1 MLIQRI
7 RAPAIVVSTIGCAL
21 FLFYYL
27 FIIEG
32 TNVELSTVFLFLSGS
47 LVFTDGV
54 RWLRGELEVFEP
66 TGIFGCL
73 GLFYFYI
80 GPLLQ
85 QTWGYWP
92 YLPDLSGSR
101 VWLDLWSV
109 CSFIGIILYKTM
121 VSLSENSKSS
131 SVISCVW
138 LFHPQRFVFVMALFL
153 CISILAQGYVYYK
166 FGGISG
172 FVETYTQRQ
181 AEQLGMSTKDPFK
194 GYGVVMLVAESFKPL
209 FALCTIYYFKDFK
222 ITKTNVFLLAY
233 LSACLIVFLVFGGL
247 RGSRSNTVVSL
258 FIAVGMYHLVIRQI
272 SMRVMVMFGFAA
284 LLFLFGYS
292 AYKVGGI
299 SKMSTFLN
307 GGLETASSSET
318 NRMIKYLVARDLC
331 RQDVQTLAFREF
343 ASGDLSHIWGRSYIY
358 GIFSVVP
365 AALVG
370 DKPVQL
376 TKEKSDMIH
385 GKGAFVAGG
394 PRQTTVTL
402 GQPGEAFV
410 NFGFLGYFGFFVVFG
425 AFVGRIRSTFSSLSQ
440 QDVRRYYLPIIS
452 YLLILMFFT
461 DMNVIYMH
469 CARYLLFPASLLM
482 FCLQV
487 CKNEEALTT

>member
-1 MLIQRI
+1 MLIKETRV
-7 RAPAIVVSTIGCAL
+7 PAIVLSTIVCTL

-27 FIIEG
+27 FFIEG
-32 TNVELSTVFLFLSGS
+32 TNIELSTVFLFLSGS
-47 LVFTDGV
+47 LIFSDGV
-54 RWLRGELEVFEP
+54 RWLRGELEALEP
-66 TGIFGCL
+66 AGILGCL

-80 GPLLQ
+80 SPLLQ
-85 QTWGYWP
+85 QNWGYWAN
-92 YLPDLSGSR
+92 LTDLSGSR
-101 VWLDLWSV
+101 VWLDLWSG
-109 CSFIGIILYKTM
+109 CSFIGIILYKAM
-121 VSLSENSKSS
+121 VSLLENSKGSS
-131 SVISCVW
+131 GTSYVW
-138 LFHPQRFVFVMALFL
+138 RFHPQRFVFTMALFL
-153 CISILAQGYVYYK
+153 CVSILAQSYVYYK
-166 FGGISG
+166 FGGMSG
-172 FVETYTQRQ
+172 FIETYTQRQ

-209 FALCTIYYFKDFK
+209 FALCTIYYFKEFK
-222 ITKTNVFLLAY
+222 FTKSTAFLLAY
-233 LSACLIVFLVFGGL
+233 LSTCFIVFLVFGGL
-247 RGSRSNTVVSL
+247 RGSRSNTLVSL
-258 FIAVGMYHLVIRQI
+258 FIAAGMYHLVVRQI
-272 SMRVMVMFGFAA
+272 SMRMMVLFGFVA
-284 LLFLFGYS
+284 LMFLFGYS

-343 ASGDLSHIWGRSYIY
+343 AGGELSHIWGRSYIY

-370 DKPVQL
+370 TKPVQL
-376 TKEKSDMIH
+376 TKEKTEMIH
-385 GKGAFVAGG
+385 GKGAFVEGG

-410 NFGFLGYFGFFVVFG
+410 NFGFLGYFGFFAVFG
-425 AFVGRIRSTFSSLSQ
+425 AFVGRIRSVFSTLSQ
-440 QDVRRYYLPIIS
+440 QDVRRYYLPMIS

-469 CARYLLFPASLLM
+469 GAKYLLFPAALLM